1 MTGSAS
7 NFNRQT
13 NVDLNNPYTVI
24 DISDLTGDM
33 LVVGTFIA
41 FTFTF
46 AKVKEDI
53 TKAKLLVVDEAWQI
67 IGASSNS
74 LAANYIFEAV
84 KTIRGYG
91 GAPLIATQD
100 ISDFFA
106 LEDGKYGRGILNN
119 CKIKIILNLEE
130 DEAQLVQ
137 KVLKL
142 TDAETRLAE
151 TEGRLARAL
160 PAAESYEKVK
170 DRTAGIELE
179 AHCRAQAVQAEA
191 EERVEQARRD
201 MEQWLNKV
209 RKSYEEL
216 RTDIDATVS
225 HTSGE
230 LERVRATLEEITNR
244 FCAQDERLEK
254 MVQSCI
260 GEHKAPDPLPLE
272 DKK

>member
-1 MTGSAS
+1 MGFPTMSDTELQFRTAAFGGFQKQDVLNYIEAS
-7 NFNRQT
+7 NQEHRE
-13 NVDLNNPYTVI
+13 
-24 DISDLTGDM
+24 
-33 LVVGTFIA
+33 
-41 FTFTF
+41 
-46 AKVKEDI
+46 K
-53 TKAKLLVVDEAWQI
+53 
-67 IGASSNS
+67 
-74 LAANYIFEAV
+74 
-84 KTIRGYG
+84 
-91 GAPLIATQD
+91 
-100 ISDFFA
+100 
-106 LEDGKYGRGILNN
+106 
-119 CKIKIILNLEE
+119 LEE
-130 DEAQLVQ
+130 LTRELEEAKRARTELEEASAQAQQRAQSDEETVHQLEQ
-137 KVLKL
+137 ELEAARNEAGELKGRL
-142 TDAETRLAE
+142 GEAEAEVERLRAALAE
-151 TEGRLARAL
+151 AEGKLAQAE
-160 PAAESYEKVK
+160 PAAQAYEKVK